1 MKKLV
6 VGILIGLLAGAGV
19 TWVTLRP
26 HGGTAAESPK
36 AEAAKPPE
44 KEKENPLRLNAAKRT
59 AAGIT
64 LAKAAEAA
72 LTSEVAAFGRVLDA
86 TSMVALGAEAETARV
101 AAGATEKELDR
112 AKKLFAAGGNA
123 SAQMV
128 ETAEANAARDRT
140 AVASAQA
147 RLLTTW
153 GREVAKNFI
162 AINQALVAGASLA
175 RLDVLPGDPVGA
187 APKTAHLALAGS
199 KDVFEAEVLGP
210 SPVADPQVQ
219 GASFLVLLRG
229 HSLPAGA
236 ALRGTLPGIG
246 AAVPAFVVPRGA
258 VVYHQGSAWVFVL
271 GEEDTFERK
280 LVSLGRAIGD
290 DGVAV
295 TQGVDAAEQIVTTGA
310 QQLLAAELQAGGAPE
325 AD

>member
-6 VGILIGLLAGAGV
+6 VGILIGLLAGAGA
-19 TWVTLRP
+19 TWVALRP
-26 HGGTAAESPK
+26 HGGTAAETAK

-101 AAGATEKELDR
+101 AAVASEKELDR
-112 AKKLFAAGGNA
+112 AKKLFAAGGNT

-128 ETAEANAARDRT
+128 DSAEANAARDRT

-147 RLLTTW
+147 RLATTW
-153 GREVAKNFI
+153 GRDVTKNFS
-162 AINQALVAGASLA
+162 AINQALAEGASLA

-187 APKTAHLALAGS
+187 APKTAHLSLAGS
-199 KDVFEAEVLGP
+199 TDVFEAEILGP

-229 HSLPAGA
+229 HPLPAGA
-236 ALRGTLPGIG
+236 ALRGTLPGTG
-246 AAVPAFVVPRGA
+246 AAGQAFVVPRGA
-258 VVYHQGSAWVFVL
+258 IVYHQGSAWIFVL

-280 LVSLGRAIGD
+280 LVSLGRAMGD
-290 DGVAV
+290 DSVAV

-310 QQLLAAELQAGGAPE
+310 QQLLAAELQAGGAPA